1 MAKGSGFQVDKL
13 AHVGYLPL
21 MARKPRIHLPGGL
34 YHVLFRGNGGQ
45 DVFLTDADYSRFYL
59 LLQEGAFRFGYRVH
73 AFCLMSNHI
82 HIALQVGDIP
92 LSRSM
97 QNLSFR
103 YTRWIN
109 WREKRTGHLF
119 QGRYKAVLV
128 DGDSYLLEMVRYIH
142 LNPVRAGMVTRPEEY
157 PWSGHR
163 AYLGKETLPW
173 LTTDWTLAQFG
184 KSVAKA
190 RAAYLAFV
198 LDGLDE
204 ERRPDFH
211 GAGADSRLLG
221 DDSFMDKCLS
231 GSGGI
236 PLRLT
241 AQQIADQVCLAYDI
255 DISVLKAKS
264 QQRVA
269 SEARAM
275 AGWLARESGC
285 VTLSDVARL
294 VNRDVGSISSSVRRL
309 TDRIQ
314 EEPELVR
321 RMMSLKA
328 EIEDVS

>member
-1 MAKGSGFQVDKL
+1 M
-13 AHVGYLPL
+13 
-21 MARKPRIHLPGGL
+21 
-34 YHVLFRGNGGQ
+34 
-45 DVFLTDADYSRFYL
+45 
-59 LLQEGAFRFGYRVH
+59 
-73 AFCLMSNHI
+73 
-82 HIALQVGDIP
+82 
-92 LSRSM
+92 
-97 QNLSFR
+97 
-103 YTRWIN
+103 
-109 WREKRTGHLF
+109 
-119 QGRYKAVLV
+119 

-142 LNPVRAGMVTRPEEY
+142 LNPVRAGMVTRPEDY
-157 PWSGHR
+157 PWSSHR
-163 AYLGKETLPW
+163 AYLGKEILPW

-198 LDGLDE
+198 LDGLGE

-231 GSGGI
+231 GSEGI
-236 PLRLT
+236 PLRVT
-241 AQQIADQVCLAYDI
+241 AQQIIDKVCLAYNF

-264 QQRVA
+264 QQRIA

-275 AGWLARESGC
+275 AGWLARESGS
-285 VTLSDVARL
+285 VTLSDVAKL

-314 EEPELVR
+314 EDPELAR

-328 EIEDVS
+328 EIEGES